1 MLRKTDALCS
11 ERRYKKVTKMNEAK
25 DSAIEAIKDVTTT
38 VSKYITFNANKTNFF
53 IKLRKNLD
61 VRFPGKLY
69 VYIYFEFDFDYD
81 FDDFDYD
88 FDDDVLPNTNLSFY
102 YYITF
107 IFN

>member
-1 MLRKTDALCS
+1 
-11 ERRYKKVTKMNEAK
+11 MNEAK
-25 DSAIEAIKDVTTT
+25 DSAIDAIKDVTTT

-69 VYIYFEFDFDYD
+69 VYIYFDF
-81 FDDFDYD
+81 DFDYD

>member
-1 MLRKTDALCS
+1 
-11 ERRYKKVTKMNEAK
+11 MNEAK

-69 VYIYFEFDFDYD
+69 VYIYFDF
-81 FDDFDYD
+81 DFDYD